1 MQEVSSH
8 LRGRDEGGDEG
19 GDVRKRSEGEEKGVV
34 HATVHAT
41 VHAHSVSYIVRRQ
54 ISGLRSLRSQVKAF
68 IYIVPHTEC
77 GEYS

>member
-19 GDVRKRSEGEEKGVV
+19 GDVRKRSEGGEKGVV

-68 IYIVPHTEC
+68 IIYRTTH
-77 GEYS
+77 

>member
-19 GDVRKRSEGEEKGVV
+19 GDVRKRSEGEEKGV
-34 HATVHAT
+34 VHAT